1 MEITRSFSLFSLLFY
16 LRTGK
21 FAIRWGIGEW
31 WHWIGLQFFFFFF
44 WERNWRLEIKNFSFR
59 NFYFFFRK
67 GETTKNLFIFRL
79 LECVITIRFCG
90 KKFHWNEIKKLDGF
104 LSRMR
109 DISWNFEL
117 RILFVPSMLNSPP
130 FLSFWFIFFR
140 RLSTGRR
147 TKTQGTR

>member
-31 WHWIGLQFFFFFF
+31 WHWIGLQSFLR
-44 WERNWRLEIKNFSFR
+44 EKLEIGNEKFLVSKFLFLFSERRDDEKFIYFSSSRACYYNKISRHSIGTRLKSWICIFISDARYFVEFR
-59 NFYFFFRK
+59 IEN
-67 GETTKNLFIFRL
+67 I
-79 LECVITIRFCG
+79 IR
-90 KKFHWNEIKKLDGF
+90 
-104 LSRMR
+104 S
-109 DISWNFEL
+109 
-117 RILFVPSMLNSPP
+117 LNAQLPP